1 MPAASSLNLVSVWHT
16 FQVITTTSILGAVKC
31 LSMEAV
37 VATITGLTPLRNVTE
52 NAVQVRKTDLT
63 KFLIFYVYLFR

>member
-1 MPAASSLNLVSVWHT
+1 MPVASSLNLVSVWHT
-16 FQVITTTSILGAVKC
+16 FRVISTTSTLGAVKC

-37 VATITGLTPLRNVTE
+37 VEMTTGLILLKNVTE

-63 KFLIFYVYLFR
+63 NFLIFYVYLFR